1 MARVRFLQSVI
12 LIPYGKTF
20 GFNDELDIQD
30 EELVEDL
37 VKNGIV
43 DVFLEEENEPK
54 SAKKPRKTAQN
65 NPKMD

>member
-30 EELVEDL
+30 EELVKDL
-37 VKNGIV
+37 VKNGFV
-43 DVFLEEENEPK
+43 DVLLEEENKPK
-54 SAKKPRKTAQN
+54 LAKKSQKTAQN
-65 NPKMD
+65 KPKMD